1 MNSVRKVSF
10 TAYGEIAHRRSAS
23 LSRCN
28 VLQCNVALSAQKGP
42 LQAISA
48 LPQSASQES
57 S

>member
-28 VLQCNVALSAQKGP
+28 VM
-42 LQAISA
+42 
-48 LPQSASQES
+48 
-57 S
+57 